1 MLTLCQRILI
11 RLHQLQII
19 TVDDNKPVCYDDI
32 YTTLQEDLNRF
43 ADDNPAP
50 FFSGVKFISVK
61 VDKMIECFNIIP
73 ADFTGTSKD
82 IDTLLWNKSYSYRKM
97 DNKEDI
103 VKAFKAFFD
112 SRTRIPSFTISI

>member
-19 TVDDNKPVCYDDI
+19 TVDEPVCYDDI

-43 ADDNPAP
+43 ADDNPL
-50 FFSGVKFISVK
+50 FGKFSSVK